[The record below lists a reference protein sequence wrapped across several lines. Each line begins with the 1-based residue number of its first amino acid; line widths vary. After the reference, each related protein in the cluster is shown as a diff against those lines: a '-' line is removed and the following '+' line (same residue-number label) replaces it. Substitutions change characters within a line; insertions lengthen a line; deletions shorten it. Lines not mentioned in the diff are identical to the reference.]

1 MNSLKI
7 NTLPFGANFYTRM
20 PNEKELVKPFEEKT
34 KDDSYYALN
43 HSFISRSRFTSDVF
57 QLLDPELEIVE
68 KLEVDYTVD
77 SFVRSKDENVKKLV
91 DIYDILKF
99 KAGING
105 KIKDLR
111 KQAFMYDTVSKDLK
125 KEADNLQDKLE
136 PMIAEKMIS
145 KGLTSFAA
153 GYGEASFR

>member
-1 MNSLKI
+1 M
-7 NTLPFGANFYTRM
+7 
-20 PNEKELVKPFEEKT
+20 
-34 KDDSYYALN
+34 
-43 HSFISRSRFTSDVF
+43 
-57 QLLDPELEIVE
+57 EIVE